1 MKYQFYLPEGYSTKD
16 LIAMHKLLEKR
27 GKIIRFL
34 TPPLRLAM
42 ICLGIYLIVNSY
54 SLGSGGY
61 VDNISE
67 SPAFVRLVGLI
78 WIGLSVLYYHLKA
91 WGSRRAMMQHL
102 GAITVTV
109 NEDGVSERTQQG
121 GTNQHYE
128 DFVDACVFQDRW
140 FLFQTPYHA
149 CILPKSALT
158 EGDPEQFEAFW
169 AEMTG
174 KPVTHMK

>member
-1 MKYQFYLPEGYSTKD
+1 MKFCFYMPEGYLMKD
-16 LIAMHKLLEKR
+16 IIAMHKLLEKR
-27 GKIIRFL
+27 GKLSRWLVLPI
-34 TPPLRLAM
+34 RLAM
-42 ICLGIYLIVNSY
+42 IVLGIYLIVNSY

-67 SPAFVRLVGLI
+67 SPVFVRLVGLI
-78 WIGLSVLYYHLKA
+78 WIGLSVFYYRLKA
-91 WGSRRAMMQHL
+91 QGSRRAMMQHL
-102 GAITVTV
+102 GAITITV
-109 NEDGVSERTQQG
+109 NEDGVSERTHQG

-128 DFVDACVFQDRW
+128 DFVGACAFQDRW